1 MFSMLITGFLLDH
14 KTRKMMERV
23 STTFSD
29 NLELLNEKHSE
40 RTEYIRN
47 NASNC
52 LDKDYMI
59 RSAHL
64 ISEVV

>member
-1 MFSMLITGFLLDH
+1 
-14 KTRKMMERV
+14 MERV

-52 LDKDYMI
+52 LDKDYMVS
-59 RSAHL
+59 SAHL
-64 ISEVV
+64 ISEVVWGYQVYKIMQVPINEF